1 MSLMDKLS
9 LNHLSYLMSLP
20 EHQIELAY
28 IRMITQLQ
36 PTQKIQNLVVRL
48 DNELCPQNMIV
59 VNNPISHT
67 NCEVELVKPKIGIT
81 TFSILYH
88 TRYNS
93 YEIALKGKKGIIY
106 KSDLGFDHSLPN
118 FDTIEEVIQIIKKTY
133 DKLCELQTEY
143 NRKKRQRRKANCK

>member
-9 LNHLSYLMSLP
+9 LNQLCYLMSLP
-20 EHQIELAY
+20 DNQIDLAY

-36 PTQKIQNLVVRL
+36 PIQSIQNLVSRL
-48 DNELCPQNMIV
+48 HNELCPQNMIV
-59 VNNPISHT
+59 MNDLISHT
-67 NCEVELVKPKIGIT
+67 NCVVKLVKPKIGIT
-81 TFSILYH
+81 SFSIFH

-106 KSDLGFDHSLPN
+106 KSDLGFDHTLPN

-143 NRKKRQRRKANCK
+143 NRKKIQRRKANRK

>member
-9 LNHLSYLMSLP
+9 LNQLCYLMSLP

-36 PTQKIQNLVVRL
+36 PTQSIQNLVVRL
-48 DNELCPQNMIV
+48 RNELCSQNMIV
-59 VNNPISHT
+59 VNNLISHT
-67 NCEVELVKPKIGIT
+67 NCVVKLVKPKIGIT
-81 TFSILYH
+81 EFSIFH
-88 TRYNS
+88 TRYDS

-133 DKLCELQTEY
+133 EKLCELQTEY
-143 NRKKRQRRKANCK
+143 NRKKRQRHKANRK

>member
-1 MSLMDKLS
+1 MSQLS
-9 LNHLSYLMSLP
+9 LNQLSYLMSLP
-20 EHQIELAY
+20 DNQIDLAY

-36 PTQKIQNLVVRL
+36 PTQSIQNLVTRL
-48 DNELCPQNMIV
+48 HNEVCPQNMIV
-59 VNNPISHT
+59 MNDLISHT
-67 NCEVELVKPKIGIT
+67 NCAVKLVKPKIGIT
-81 TFSILYH
+81 SFSIFH

-143 NRKKRQRRKANCK
+143 NRKKRQRRKANRK

>member
-1 MSLMDKLS
+1 MDKLS
-9 LNHLSYLMSLP
+9 LNQLCYLMSLP

-36 PTQKIQNLVVRL
+36 PTKSIQNLVVRL
-48 DNELCPQNMIV
+48 RNELCPQNMIV
-59 VNNPISHT
+59 VNNLISHT
-67 NCEVELVKPKIGIT
+67 NCVVELVKPKIGIT
-81 TFSILYH
+81 SFSIFH

-133 DKLCELQTEY
+133 DKLSGLQTEY
-143 NRKKRQRRKANCK
+143 NRKKRQRYKANRK